1 MYRDFYLFGKSGHF
15 VTDGGRKG
23 QADSFK
29 AVVEAVEKEGKP
41 ILSSYVSTDGTR
53 RVVFAVPFKK
63 PLTIDGIDYMGIAVA
78 YDNQVVERFITGNIY
93 DGESDC
99 YVVDEAGNVV
109 LSLTPKSEIP
119 EHVDNILSYL
129 KVHDAAEEKG
139 SLEWMA
145 RGIREEQGRSLLISL
160 GERKYYTV
168 YRPLGIS
175 HLSLVG
181 LVRDRVVDE
190 GLVRVRNAT
199 VFALAAIFSLLAFFM
214 IGVTIKEARQRL
226 HEKEREK
233 KVLASQREMM
243 RELFGGMGRV
253 ADRYVVAN
261 LKTDQYYYG
270 ENLLKKSLYPETGC
284 FSLLVEK
291 LSRAFV
297 ATGDA
302 EYMKISQLLSKEQ
315 LVSVLNSKD
324 DLMRFEYCGRQKQVF
339 KLMTVVPISWD
350 KKGMLEK
357 VMCISQDIGEKHDLE
372 TLANTD
378 GLTGLFNERYFTIML
393 QSKENK
399 KLPFVLVYLD
409 LDHFK
414 PINDTYGH
422 ATGDKLLQET
432 AKRLL
437 QCIRKN
443 DYVFRIGGDEFT
455 ILFSMDFDENL
466 ASEIRERLKTML
478 EKPFEIDGHT
488 LRVGCS
494 MGLAAYPKESGD
506 AAYIRILAD
515 WRMYEEKEKN
525 HKGR

>member
-1 MYRDFYLFGKSGHF
+1 MMCKGEDFMHQAYKKAAVLAIATLLGWGGIHAYYRYTYDMIYQESTDSLRATYTQVGTSFRLFTQRNWNILSVYEKNIHLLPAEYRTDDRWKVLLGARDQWMYRDFYLFGKSGHF

-29 AVVEAVEKEGKP
+29 AVVETVEKEGKP

-63 PLTIDGIDYMGIAVA
+63 TLTIDGIDYMGIAVS

-93 DGESDC
+93 DGKSDC

-145 RGIREEQGRSLLISL
+145 RGIREEQGGSLLISL

-233 KVLASQREMM
+233 KVLASQRDDAGALWRDGAGGGSLRRGQSEDGPVLLWGESAEEISVSGD
-243 RELFGGMGRV
+243 RLFLFARGETLPCLCRDGGCGV
-253 ADRYVVAN
+253 YE
-261 LKTDQYYYG
+261 DQ
-270 ENLLKKSLYPETGC
+270 PAA
-284 FSLLVEK
+284 VQ
-291 LSRAFV
+291 RAPR
-297 ATGDA
+297 
-302 EYMKISQLLSKEQ
+302 Q
-315 LVSVLNSKD
+315 
-324 DLMRFEYCGRQKQVF
+324 RFE
-339 KLMTVVPISWD
+339 
-350 KKGMLEK
+350 
-357 VMCISQDIGEKHDLE
+357 
-372 TLANTD
+372 
-378 GLTGLFNERYFTIML
+378 
-393 QSKENK
+393 
-399 KLPFVLVYLD
+399 
-409 LDHFK
+409 
-414 PINDTYGH
+414 
-422 ATGDKLLQET
+422 
-432 AKRLL
+432 
-437 QCIRKN
+437 
-443 DYVFRIGGDEFT
+443 
-455 ILFSMDFDENL
+455 
-466 ASEIRERLKTML
+466 
-478 EKPFEIDGHT
+478 FEG
-488 LRVGCS
+488 
-494 MGLAAYPKESGD
+494 
-506 AAYIRILAD
+506 
-515 WRMYEEKEKN
+515 
-525 HKGR
+525 